1 MGIRANFPWPVLD
14 PVVTQQCSRQGA
26 HLHPIFEGFVP
37 SFAGVGNPPFVASA
51 METSLSTDAAHHP
64 LPSQLP
70 ARPPGTMATEPG
82 SVPLISAARTRATE
96 PGGMDWSVNRLP
108 ALDTPSAQRGK
119 ASRNLQSSHP
129 QPLTYAN
136 VAASSSPAVASP
148 SSSPSSSPSPLK
160 PSETTRHN
168 RTQIL
173 RRLPFNTTTRQ
184 IITDLTRQLGYAE
197 DALFERVLR
206 DPRDSR
212 RFYLTYRTDE
222 LRQYATRKGFYV
234 GSLHI
239 KPTDGSTN
247 GYIPFPPYY
256 IDEGTLRELL
266 TPYGIIVTGGFVET
280 ALHTRIAGYKFAI
293 RFHKDAIPPKSV
305 TYNGC
310 TMDIKY
316 DDDLRHCKY
325 CGRYGHL
332 IGKCRTKAADDL
344 HHKQRRDE
352 LRVNQYRT
360 ARHQLEVDCDTETAK
375 LDDNY
380 EARLTALA
388 DAYQAAL
395 IAIEGSD
402 GCSERAHHLAEVLA
416 EDKAT
421 MQEEHMDTQ
430 EYYSNLMLDQIAA
443 LDERFRREGGVVPPD
458 MLGTPTESHDSAMDT
473 MGVSEDDLLTRAV
486 CRMNSGIMGHSP
498 YRIAEPAVEF
508 PPKSVPE
515 AESSPALPVVEV
527 VPAES
532 PPTVIPSTADPPSGP
547 RPVVPLIDPALV
559 EAQTARLSADFN
571 YLTWNKNIIQLQT
584 DTPNITRIVRSH
596 LFRLQVKEGYG
607 HVNPM
612 ETMVCTSTTDS
623 TCRLIYLRDDPLTH
637 HMKSFLDYC
646 RHNELINFMGG
657 LNIRPN
663 PEYDSNTDWG

>member
-1 MGIRANFPWPVLD
+1 MPGELPKLIH
-14 PVVTQQCSRQGA
+14 TT
-26 HLHPIFEGFVP
+26 HL
-37 SFAGVGNPPFVASA
+37 
-51 METSLSTDAAHHP
+51 T
-64 LPSQLP
+64 
-70 ARPPGTMATEPG
+70 
-82 SVPLISAARTRATE
+82 
-96 PGGMDWSVNRLP
+96 VNRLATRQQLP
-108 ALDTPSAQRGK
+108 QTPTPKLTLCSPSHRLASLRHPHTANTTQTRANKQNSEQLGTRHGLYIMSADRLPSGQCPRRVQPNEVKTAHGGRERV
-119 ASRNLQSSHP
+119 ASLNTGVLKQSSHP
-129 QPLTYAN
+129 KSQPLGYVRGTLHLLPTPTPTSLKTGKEYFSDRSYASRLN
-136 VAASSSPAVASP
+136 HQVNLPNTPPPDDHVAARLTHLSTSVSGCRLTVIFAFVFTFTAQTVRNDPTQPYADTSTP
-148 SSSPSSSPSPLK
+148 SIQHHHPTDHYRPDQI
-160 PSETTRHN
+160 HY
-168 RTQIL
+168 RTWH
-173 RRLPFNTTTRQ
+173 
-184 IITDLTRQLGYAE
+184 RQLGYAE

-486 CRMNSGIMGHSP
+486 CRMSSGIMGHSP

-584 DTPNITRIVRSH
+584 DTPNITRIT
-596 LFRLQVKEGYG
+596 
-607 HVNPM
+607 P
-612 ETMVCTSTTDS
+612 
-623 TCRLIYLRDDPLTH
+623 
-637 HMKSFLDYC
+637 
-646 RHNELINFMGG
+646 
-657 LNIRPN
+657 
-663 PEYDSNTDWG
+663 